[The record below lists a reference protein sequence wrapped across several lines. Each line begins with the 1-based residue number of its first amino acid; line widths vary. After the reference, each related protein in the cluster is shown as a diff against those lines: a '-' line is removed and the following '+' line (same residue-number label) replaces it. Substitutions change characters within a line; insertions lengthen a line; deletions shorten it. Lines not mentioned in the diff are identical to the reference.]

1 MMNEEWKSLL
11 NVADLINKAKSDGD
25 DVPGSS
31 DLITFLVGCE
41 CKVSWDEIADKT
53 CFDIRGLHLF
63 TNENSQRNYY
73 ILWNLLD
80 CTSENLRTGREGKG
94 EMMVKKA
101 TAIIAKYY
109 GFGMKEMNI
118 QQHLK
123 CPLDALLCISA
134 ICPTTAGDPPATN
147 RFNASLKYDFTIW
160 NIWMVLNSAHDV
172 MSSHNEDLKR
182 VTMEYL
188 FGFGLYDKCVEWDRY
203 KSMDMAGRY
212 ALLKKTV
219 SDFEYGQGVWDLL
232 TLSNFSTLTGL
243 VGMYLD
249 REMCNIVFNLITQ
262 KTQKTYHEAMQS
274 LSAWVSKSQVDRIFP
289 EMKFCFEFTS
299 VFHMLC
305 TLFAPLVKCKNN
317 KLSAVAHASGLFSRG
332 WRRKSVKKKKKRKKR
347 GSDRRTS
354 EQKRRHKS

>member
-1 MMNEEWKSLL
+1 MINEEWRSLL
-11 NVADLINKAKSDGD
+11 TVADIINRAESEGEYE
-25 DVPGSS
+25 PGSS
-31 DLITFLVGCE
+31 ELIKFLVGGE
-41 CKVSWDEIADKT
+41 CKVSWNEIAEKT

-63 TNENSQRNYY
+63 KRENLKRNYY
-73 ILWNLLD
+73 ILWDLLKCNEDNLKA
-80 CTSENLRTGREGKG
+80 GREGKG
-94 EMMVKKA
+94 EMMVKSA
-101 TAIIAKYY
+101 TAIITKHY

-118 QQHLK
+118 QQHLN

-134 ICPTTAGDPPATN
+134 ICPTTACDPPATN
-147 RFNASLKYDFTIW
+147 RFNVSLKYDFDIW

-172 MSSHNEDLKR
+172 MSSHNDDLKR

-188 FGFGLYDKCVEWDRY
+188 FGFGREDNCLEWEQY

-212 ALLKKTV
+212 ALLKTTV
-219 SDFEYGQGVWDLL
+219 SAFQYGQGVWDLL

-262 KTQKTYHEAMQS
+262 KTQKTYHEAMQK
-274 LSAWVSKSQVDRIFP
+274 LSAWVSKSQVDRIFLD
-289 EMKFCFEFTS
+289 MNFCFEFTS

-317 KLSAVAHASGLFSRG
+317 NLSAVAHASGLFSRG
-332 WRRKSVKKKKKRKKR
+332 WRRGSVKEKKKKKKKK
-347 GSDRRTS
+347 DRRTR
-354 EQKRRHKS
+354 EQKMRRRS